1 MKKIFTALVLFSMK
15 MVLAQTAAINTGILY
30 ITNSADIL
38 YAGSDFT
45 NNSGSALTNNGQLYI
60 KGNLSNAQA
69 SIAVGTGTLFLNGAS
84 AQSVNGSQPFKT
96 WHLNTNNSSGITLNN
111 DLSVSGTHTFT
122 AGMINTSVTPN
133 YLIYEAGSSYG
144 GDADTRHVNGW
155 VKKFGSTNFVFPVG
169 NATVERAINLISL
182 SGASEFNVKYAP
194 TTPNS
199 TFIQSP
205 MQVINT
211 AEYWIVTKIS
221 GGSASLNMNWD
232 NSKVPFPNWVLTD
245 IRVAYYNGSNWIEE
259 GGSAAGNVT
268 TTGTITSNSVAAF
281 GNFTFGSRNLPLPLR
296 IISFAA
302 QRFNNSTQINWITTN
317 EENVNHFEVQR
328 SDDGINFYTIT
339 QVAARNRSIIENYS
353 ANDKAVIHGIAYY
366 RLNCID
372 NDGRSKYSQV
382 VSIKE
387 NSLNKELRLV
397 INPVHEQIILS
408 AGGQLNGLFHYNV
421 SSANGQLV
429 TQGKLSIQNGGLY
442 IISLPANI
450 SPGVYTLQV
459 NDQNTKF
466 NYRVLVQ

>member
-1 MKKIFTALVLFSMK
+1 MKKIFTALFLLCVK
-15 MVLAQTAAINTGILY
+15 MAVAQTAATNTGILY

-45 NNSGSALTNNGQLYI
+45 NNSGSALTNNGQLHV
-60 KGNLSNAQA
+60 KGNLTNDQSSLA
-69 SIAVGTGTLFLNGAS
+69 IGTGTLYLIGTS
-84 AQSVNGSQPFKT
+84 AQTVNGSQPFRT
-96 WHLNTNNSSGITLNN
+96 YHLNTNNGSGITLNN
-111 DLSVSGTHTFT
+111 NLSVSGTHTFT
-122 AGMINTSVTPN
+122 AGMITTSVTPN
-133 YLIYEAGSSYG
+133 YLIYEAGSSYS
-144 GDADTRHVNGW
+144 GDADTRHVYGW
-155 VKKFGSTNFVFPVG
+155 VKKFGSTNFIFPVG
-169 NATVERAINLISL
+169 NASVERTINLISL

-194 TTPNS
+194 ATPNS
-199 TFIQSP
+199 TLIQAP

-211 AEYWIVTKIS
+211 AEYWIVNKIS
-221 GGSASLNMNWD
+221 GGSASLAMNWD
-232 NSKVPFPNWVLTD
+232 YSKVPFPNWVLAD
-245 IRVAYYNGSNWIEE
+245 IRVAYYNGTNWIEA
-259 GGSAAGNVT
+259 GGSAAGNVA

-302 QRFNNSTQINWITTN
+302 QRFNSSTQISWITTN

-328 SDDGINFYTIT
+328 SDDGINFYAIT
-339 QVAARNRSIIENYS
+339 EVAARNRSITENYS
-353 ANDKAVIHGIAYY
+353 ANDIAIIHNIAYY

-387 NSLNKELRLV
+387 NSLNRDLKLV
-397 INPVHEQIILS
+397 INPVHEQIVLS

-421 SSANGQLV
+421 SSANGQQI

-442 IISLPANI
+442 IVSLPAKI
-450 SPGVYTLQV
+450 PPGVYTLYV

-466 NYRVLVQ
+466 NYRLIVK